1 MILTQKE
8 TSFLEDIKKQE
19 QLCVEKYEKCECE
32 AKDQQLKSLFSSIA
46 STEKQH
52 LDTITK
58 ILGGTVP
65 SMQQG
70 GCSSKEPSSFQA
82 TYKSSSLNNSDM
94 EQDKFLCSDTL
105 ATEKHVS
112 SVYNTSIFEFK
123 DEEVRH
129 ALNHIQGEEQHHG
142 KIIYDYMNTNG
153 MYC

>member
-46 STEKQH
+46 SKEQQH

-58 ILGGTVP
+58 ILGGSVP
-65 SMQQG
+65 SMPQ
-70 GCSSKEPSSFQA
+70 SSSSSEPSSFQA
-82 TYKSSSLNNSDM
+82 TYKSNSNNSDM
-94 EQDKFLCSDTL
+94 EHDKFLCSDTL

-123 DEEVRH
+123 DESVRQT
-129 ALNHIQGEEQHHG
+129 LNQIQSEEQHHG
-142 KIIYDYMNTNG
+142 KMIYDYMSTNG

>member
-32 AKDQQLKSLFSSIA
+32 ANDQQLKSLFSSIA

-58 ILGGTVP
+58 ILNGSVP
-65 SMQQG
+65 SMPQSG
-70 GCSSKEPSSFQA
+70 SSNEPKSFQS
-82 TYKSSSLNNSDM
+82 TYKTNTNSSDM
-94 EQDKFLCSDTL
+94 EHDKFLCSDTL

-123 DEEVRH
+123 DESVRH
-129 ALNHIQGEEQHHG
+129 ILNQIQGDEQHHG
-142 KIIYDYMNTNG
+142 KMLYDYMSANG